1 MSFLWLSVSST
12 IFLEFF
18 FFFFALLVVVFAM
31 INEFV
36 FEFYNNTHAFLNH
49 VYYSSYY
56 YLLPLNL
63 SSISLSRTLPML
75 ILAILNF
82 AFILCFF
89 FFHSYAYMRI
99 KCVRNKINSF
109 LWQEKEIL
117 NWNFGS
123 AFSHERCCW
132 VCVRILRLKVD

>member
-1 MSFLWLSVSST
+1 MTLHLFYNFFR
-12 IFLEFF
+12 IF
-18 FFFFALLVVVFAM
+18 FFFFAFLVVVFAM

-36 FEFYNNTHAFLNH
+36 FEFYNNIHAFLNH

-63 SSISLSRTLPML
+63 SSISLYRTLPML
-75 ILAILNF
+75 ILPILNF

-99 KCVRNKINSF
+99 KCVRNKINF
-109 LWQEKEIL
+109 FFVAGKRDFKLKFWQRIFPWKML
-117 NWNFGS
+117 LG
-123 AFSHERCCW
+123 
-132 VCVRILRLKVD
+132 VRENLQA